1 MFNKHKFL
9 QAATISRKRQFQPW
23 SNGTMQGVRY
33 KMPSKRHLE
42 NTYTIYLGIEICNEI
57 DQIKRLF
64 KHAKANK
71 VITHCNVY
79 VHH

>member
-1 MFNKHKFL
+1 
-9 QAATISRKRQFQPW
+9 
-23 SNGTMQGVRY
+23 MQGVRY
-33 KMPSKRHLE
+33 KMPSERHLE